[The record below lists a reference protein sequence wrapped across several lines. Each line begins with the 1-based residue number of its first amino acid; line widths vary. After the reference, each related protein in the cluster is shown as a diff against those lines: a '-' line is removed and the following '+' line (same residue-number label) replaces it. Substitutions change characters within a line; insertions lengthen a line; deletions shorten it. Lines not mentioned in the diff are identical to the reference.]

1 MEPFQNN
8 GAHHMYKYEWANAIA
23 RTERLGLSDGLRFIE
38 MESRRILNDKNM
50 RKIPKALTQIIKPEM
65 GFRQLANE
73 CVSIHLMAR
82 DVIEKCISLPVFLTL
97 GWVETTS
104 TEESN
109 LYEFTEQ
116 DIQHKLIHGHHTPTM
131 EIHAWLTLPSYE
143 IIDLTLSTTFA
154 VNHNQLE
161 NAGKFIAKKADDV
174 TGLIYRPML
183 VGDKY
188 LEKIGVKI

>member
-1 MEPFQNN
+1 
-8 GAHHMYKYEWANAIA
+8 
-23 RTERLGLSDGLRFIE
+23 
-38 MESRRILNDKNM
+38 
-50 RKIPKALTQIIKPEM
+50 
-65 GFRQLANE
+65 
-73 CVSIHLMAR
+73 
-82 DVIEKCISLPVFLTL
+82 
-97 GWVETTS
+97 
-104 TEESN
+104 
-109 LYEFTEQ
+109 
-116 DIQHKLIHGHHTPTM
+116 M

-161 NAGKFIAKKADDV
+161 NAGKFIAKKADDI